1 MTEASRDAFLGGR
14 VMALQPRAGHHR
26 SGLDA
31 VLLAAAFGQ
40 RTVGAVVDLGAGA
53 GVAGFCLAARAEAT
67 RVTLAER
74 EPDLVALAREAAA
87 LPENIGF
94 AGRLSFAEIDILD
107 AAKREAA
114 GLGADRFDGVLMNP
128 PFHDEG
134 SVRASPDSA
143 RARAH
148 VLDAGG
154 LDGWFRA
161 AAALLTGGGS
171 LAVILPAARLGDLL
185 GSVARRFG
193 GVAILPVHA
202 RADEAAIRVL
212 ARGVKGSRAPVT
224 LLPGF
229 VLHEGEGNAFSPAA
243 RALLGDGA
251 SLADVHMSW
260 RRLGFD
266 P

>member
-1 MTEASRDAFLGGR
+1 
-14 VMALQPRAGHHR
+14 
-26 SGLDA
+26 
-31 VLLAAAFGQ
+31 
-40 RTVGAVVDLGAGA
+40 
-53 GVAGFCLAARAEAT
+53 
-67 RVTLAER
+67 
-74 EPDLVALAREAAA
+74 
-87 LPENIGF
+87 
-94 AGRLSFAEIDILD
+94 
-107 AAKREAA
+107 
-114 GLGADRFDGVLMNP
+114 MNP

-161 AAALLTGGGS
+161 AAALLAGGGS

-185 GSVARRFG
+185 ASVARRFG

-229 VLHEGEGNAFSPAA
+229 VLHDEEANGFSPAA
-243 RALLGDGA
+243 RAVLGDGA

>member
-1 MTEASRDAFLGGR
+1 MTEASRDAFLAGR
-14 VMALQPRAGHHR
+14 VTAMQPRAGHHR

-31 VLLAAAFGQ
+31 VLLAAAFSDKAKGSI
-40 RTVGAVVDLGAGA
+40 VDLGAGA

-74 EPDLVALAREAAA
+74 EAGLVALGRAAAA
-87 LPENIGF
+87 LPENAAF
-94 AGRLSFAEIDILD
+94 AARLTFAEADILD
-107 AAKREAA
+107 AGARGAA
-114 GLGADRFDGVLMNP
+114 GLVADRFDGVLMNP

-134 SVRASPDSA
+134 SVRASPDGA

-148 VLDAGG
+148 VLDPGG

-161 AAALLTGGGS
+161 AAALLKGGGS

-185 GSVARRFG
+185 ASMARRFG
-193 GVAILPVHA
+193 GVTVLPIHP
-202 RADEAAIRVL
+202 RADEPAIRVL
-212 ARGVKGSRAPVT
+212 ARGVKGSRAPIT
-224 LLPGF
+224 LLPGLA
-229 VLHEGEGNAFSPAA
+229 LHEGEGNAASKAA
-243 RALLGDGA
+243 RAMLGDGA